1 MTEPANL
8 MDPAVYGAG
17 IPIETYAWLRE
28 HDPVHWTEPY
38 VRHFENSAIQPPPAQ
53 GFWALTRYADV
64 SHVSRHP
71 ELFSS
76 ERGTALMGDVWPHDL
91 WMWRQQLIHMDPP
104 RHTHFRRVLSQAFTP
119 RRIRELHRF
128 IEERCTAIA
137 DDLIERGPCD
147 FVEVVAKELP
157 LQVVGELFGMPHED
171 FSLLTDW
178 TDRIIGID
186 DPTSGGSP
194 NESLLA
200 VNELFGYVTELGE
213 EKRRSPDGTVVSE
226 LVNSTVHLDDEADER
241 PLTPPEINMFFFL
254 LVIAGNETTRNALS
268 GGVQALSDHPDQ
280 RSRLVGDPSLLET
293 ATDEIVRYVSPV
305 IAFRRTVTA
314 DTEISGHP
322 LSEGEKVVVF
332 YGAANRDP
340 AVFPD
345 PDRFDVG
352 RTPNHHLGFGIGTHY
367 CLGANLARAEI
378 SALFAELLRRV
389 PDIEVS
395 GEPTRWHSTL
405 VNSWKS
411 MPVTFTA

>member
-1 MTEPANL
+1 MSVPVNL

-17 IPIETYAWLRE
+17 VPVDTYAWLRE
-28 HDPVHWTEPY
+28 RDPIHWNEPFMRSY
-38 VRHFENSAIQPPPAQ
+38 DNSAIQPPPQ
-53 GFWALTRYADV
+53 RGFWALTRFADV

-76 ERGTALMGDVWPHDL
+76 EQGTALMGDVWPHDL

-104 RHTHFRRVLSQAFTP
+104 RHTHFRRVLSQGFTP

-128 IEERCTAIA
+128 IEERCSAIV
-137 DDLIERGPCD
+137 DELVERGPCD
-147 FVEVVAKELP
+147 FVDAVAKELP
-157 LQVVGELFGMPHED
+157 LQVVGELFGMPHGD
-171 FSLLTDW
+171 FPLLTDW

-186 DPTSGGSP
+186 DPASGGSP
-194 NESLLA
+194 NEGLLA
-200 VNELFGYVTELGE
+200 VNELFGYVTALGE

-226 LVNSTVHLDDEADER
+226 LVNSTIHLEDEADER

-268 GGVQALSDHPDQ
+268 GGVLALSDHPDQ
-280 RSRLVGDPSLLET
+280 RRRLVEDPSLLGT
-293 ATDEIVRYVSPV
+293 ATDEIVRYISPV

-314 DTEISGHP
+314 DTEISGHA
-322 LSEGEKVVVF
+322 LTEGEKVVVF

-340 AVFPD
+340 EVFPD
-345 PDRFDVG
+345 PDRFDVA

-378 SALFAELLRRV
+378 SAMFAELMRRV

-395 GEPTRWHSTL
+395 GEPTRWQSTL
-405 VNSWKS
+405 VNSWKT
-411 MPVTFTA
+411 MPVTFTS